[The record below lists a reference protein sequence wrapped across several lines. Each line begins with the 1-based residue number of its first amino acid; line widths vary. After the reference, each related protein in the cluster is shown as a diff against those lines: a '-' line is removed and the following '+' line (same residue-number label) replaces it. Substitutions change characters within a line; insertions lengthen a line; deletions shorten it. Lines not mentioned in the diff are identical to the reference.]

1 MAILESPLSKY
12 DCSYNYNAVIL
23 VLGIIHM
30 LKKLSH
36 GAVLFIVV
44 RIRRQAGCLSLRK
57 TYHEV
62 LTNCVKQWTSSI
74 LSNID
79 GF

>member
-1 MAILESPLSKY
+1 MAILESQLSKY

-23 VLGIIHM
+23 VLGIICM

-36 GAVLFIVV
+36 GVVLFIVV

-57 TYHEV
+57 R
-62 LTNCVKQWTSSI
+62 
-74 LSNID
+74 
-79 GF
+79 